1 MCREL
6 CWDTRKTQ
14 PDRCFPDAYNYSRYT
29 TSHKNSALSTLK
41 RQGKGKRKGRW
52 RPNVSCEIVWSPK
65 ILSVVDGIRN
75 KRVKAFLKVAKVTK
89 VELKI
94 VDLCWEGGAGNVNR

>member
-1 MCREL
+1 M
-6 CWDTRKTQ
+6 
-14 PDRCFPDAYNYSRYT
+14 
-29 TSHKNSALSTLK
+29 
-41 RQGKGKRKGRW
+41 
-52 RPNVSCEIVWSPK
+52 
-65 ILSVVDGIRN
+65 SVVDGIRN

>member
-1 MCREL
+1 M
-6 CWDTRKTQ
+6 
-14 PDRCFPDAYNYSRYT
+14 

-41 RQGKGKRKGRW
+41 RQGKGERKGRW
-52 RPNVSCEIVWSPK
+52 SPE